1 MCGISGIIGS
11 KANTAH
17 ITKMT
22 DALYHRGN
30 DNISHFTEKGI
41 VLGHNR
47 LSIIDLNAS
56 ANQPFQKRNQPYI
69 LVFNGEIYNYIELK
83 EELKELDHQF
93 ETSSDTE
100 VLYEAFLE
108 WGENCLE
115 RLNGM
120 FAFAFW
126 NTATKDLFAAR
137 DRFGVKPFYYYMD
150 EDNFIFAS
158 EIKAIQEVVK
168 ANLNKKVLAN
178 YLMYGSYGLP
188 DETFYETIH
197 QLAAGTFLKVH
208 QPKIQ
213 LTPWYDFVTRVH
225 KKRKELAD
233 IDETTAKK
241 EYKKLLEKSIAL
253 RFRADVPVGFT
264 LSGGVDSSLLLAL
277 INQRKDAGKMKAFSF
292 YTDDKRYDEL
302 PWVEKMTKKTQT
314 DLKKICFTPE
324 DFSTWHKKMSYIQ
337 DEPYGGIPT
346 LAYAKLFQE
355 IAREGIKVVL
365 DGQGMDEAWAGYD
378 YYQTSSDQ
386 NIQGQSASSPFKLN
400 VLSEDLKRAA
410 KKPDY
415 PKPFGNELL
424 DKQYRDLFYTKI
436 PRALRFND
444 RLSMAATTE
453 LREPFLD
460 YNLVEYAFSLPEHF
474 KIRNEQGKYLLR
486 QILKEYSEDIAF
498 APKRPLQ
505 TPQREWLAD
514 ELQEEVEKH
523 INALESST
531 FAKYLNFDEMKEEWK
546 NYLSGSQESS
556 FHIWQWMS
564 LNELI
569 KIDVNHQ

>member
-11 KANTAH
+11 KANTAN

-56 ANQPFQKRNQPYI
+56 ANQPFQKPNQPYI

-83 EELKELDHQF
+83 EELMDLGHQF
-93 ETSSDTE
+93 FTSSDTE

-108 WGENCLE
+108 WGEDCLE

-126 NTATKDLFAAR
+126 NTETNDLFTAR
-137 DRFGVKPFYYYMD
+137 DRFGVKPFYYYFD
-150 EDNFIFAS
+150 KDNFIFAS
-158 EIKAIQEVVK
+158 EIKAIQKLVHLD
-168 ANLNKKVLAN
+168 LNKKVMAN

-188 DETFYETIH
+188 DETFFETIH
-197 QLAAGTFLKVH
+197 QLPAGNFLKFHH
-208 QPKIQ
+208 QKIQ
-213 LTPWYDFVTRVH
+213 LKPWYDFVKRIQ

-233 IDETTAKK
+233 IDEITAKE
-241 EYKKLLEKSIAL
+241 EYKKLLKKSIAL

-277 INQRKDAGKMKAFSF
+277 VNQRKDAGKIKAFSF
-292 YTDDKRYDEL
+292 FTDDERYDEL
-302 PWVEKMTKKTQT
+302 PWVEKMIEKTQT
-314 DLKKICFTPE
+314 DLEKVCFKPN
-324 DFSTWHKKMSYIQ
+324 DFSSWHKQISYIQ

-346 LAYAKLFQE
+346 LAYAMLFQE
-355 IAREGIKVVL
+355 MAKEGIKVVL

-378 YYQTSSDQ
+378 YYQTSSTQ
-386 NIQGQSASSPFKLN
+386 TIQGQSASSPFKLN
-400 VLSEDLKRAA
+400 VLSDDLKRVA

-424 DKQYRDLFYTKI
+424 DKQYRDLFYAKI

-474 KIRNEQGKYLLR
+474 KIRNGQGKYLLR
-486 QILKEYSEDIAF
+486 QILKEYSKDIAF

-514 ELQEEVEKH
+514 ELKEEVEKH
-523 INALESST
+523 ISALESST
-531 FAKYLNFDEMKEEWK
+531 FVKYLNIDQLKKEWQI
-546 NYLSGSQESS
+546 YLSGPQESS
-556 FHIWQWMS
+556 FHIWQWIS
-564 LNELI
+564 LNELLR
-569 KIDVNHQ
+569 NE